1 MKAPDTDDIN
11 SEEDAKQAP
20 AQEAL
25 AQEAPAQ
32 EVPAQEVPAQQTP
45 VQQVGE
51 VLRAARLEQG
61 ISVQDVA
68 RQLRLSVRQIEAL
81 EENEYGKLAGGTFL
95 RGFVRNYAKLLQL
108 DEAPLLRLL
117 EQSVP
122 PPPAQ
127 ILPPQIEGIPF
138 PSNRDRIK
146 RYLIGSG
153 AVLVLLLLVY
163 EIYRG
168 NEATVEKQPS
178 IAPEAKVEP
187 ELQSVPLSLPE
198 QPLVLGRQP
207 TEPQL
212 AAPVEKGAI
221 EEREVPPSAPVPVDV
236 PPPPPPREAPQGSA
250 APEIA
255 GVAASGASANPNA
268 EAAAVPPVPTQEG
281 YGGSGIYLVFDGE
294 SRAEVTDGTG
304 KSLLSKL
311 NPPGSEQVLRGQ
323 PPYSLTIGNAAQV
336 KLVYNNRPVD
346 LLPYTDP
353 NGGTAHLSLE

>member
-32 EVPAQEVPAQQTP
+32 EVPAQQTP

-61 ISVQDVA
+61 RSVQDVA

-127 ILPPQIEGIPF
+127 ILPPQ
-138 PSNRDRIK
+138 
-146 RYLIGSG
+146 
-153 AVLVLLLLVY
+153 
-163 EIYRG
+163 
-168 NEATVEKQPS
+168 
-178 IAPEAKVEP
+178 
-187 ELQSVPLSLPE
+187 
-198 QPLVLGRQP
+198 
-207 TEPQL
+207 
-212 AAPVEKGAI
+212 
-221 EEREVPPSAPVPVDV
+221 
-236 PPPPPPREAPQGSA
+236 
-250 APEIA
+250 
-255 GVAASGASANPNA
+255 
-268 EAAAVPPVPTQEG
+268 
-281 YGGSGIYLVFDGE
+281 
-294 SRAEVTDGTG
+294 
-304 KSLLSKL
+304 
-311 NPPGSEQVLRGQ
+311 
-323 PPYSLTIGNAAQV
+323 
-336 KLVYNNRPVD
+336 
-346 LLPYTDP
+346 
-353 NGGTAHLSLE
+353 